1 MHVHKKRRELIPS
14 FFSHAFSAGLSIQR
28 IDRAQPQELNDWVSN
43 FLRPKDDRAWL
54 GYVSAR
60 TQNLRS
66 IIAEDSKQQMF
77 CVYDTSRVDNPAHAE
92 ISISIDK
99 PIPEADLP
107 ELRAK
112 LMKAFDNGTM
122 HNRLKL
128 LDGKV
133 FGMLPLDL
141 QQRSTPSQW
150 I

>member
-1 MHVHKKRRELIPS
+1 MHVYPKRQELKPS

-28 IDRAQPQELNDWVSN
+28 IDLAQPQELHDWVGN

-54 GYVSAR
+54 GYVSAE

-77 CVYDTSRVDNPAHAE
+77 CVYDTSRADNPAHAE
-92 ISISIDK
+92 ISISIDR
-99 PIPEADLP
+99 PIPETDLP

-112 LMKAFDNGTM
+112 LMKAFNNGIV
-122 HNRLKL
+122 HSRLEL
-128 LDGKV
+128 LDGAV
-133 FGMLPLDL
+133 FNMLPNDL
-141 QQRSTPSQW
+141 QQRPIPNHW